1 MSGDS
6 TPRSSRPA
14 NPPRRHG
21 WVWVVVLMALVA
33 GGSAATWMAVGASEE
48 EIETGPTAT
57 VTRGEMVVKLVESG
71 EIEAAK
77 RKIIRNDLPWTAIIT
92 RIVEDG
98 SIVEANQVIIEFDC
112 KELIDAL
119 KQQEIKVS
127 SARNEYTRASK
138 NLELKREEMDNKV
151 RKARDGLIDANDA
164 LNRYVES
171 DYAIQLQDLETEI
184 DQSNRN
190 LAVARDQLELKLKV
204 NKDPELKGLYSE
216 KVMEAARFDVEK
228 YEAAVEKAKAKL
240 AMFKKFDHPKE
251 LRKLETA
258 LRDAK
263 LSLKR
268 AQLEARNEIA
278 KAEADL
284 QAKKIQK
291 DSQEQE
297 MEELEEHR
305 DENLLRRADDRGLVI
320 YDTARRR
327 WQDSIEVA
335 VDEKINRRQ
344 QLLIVPDMTSLQV
357 KTKVLE
363 AVSRQVIPGQKAYI
377 RLDAFPDQVWEGKV
391 KKIAPQAS
399 AQHWF
404 DPTVKVHNVIVEFD
418 EYPKDIKPKMTG
430 KVEIIV
436 SELPDALQV
445 PVAAV
450 FSEQRKTYVWRLN
463 GDGKPHR
470 VEIRV
475 GRSNET
481 QVEILS
487 GLSEGD
493 KVLLVPEDGVEPD
506 TGDTGDANTPTM
518 PGGGRP
524 A

>member
-6 TPRSSRPA
+6 TPRSSRSA
-14 NPPRRHG
+14 RGRRHG
-21 WVWVVVLMALVA
+21 WVWVVVLVALVA
-33 GGSAATWMAVGASEE
+33 GGSAATYLVVGASEE

-57 VTRGEMVVKLVESG
+57 VTRGEMVVKLVETG
-71 EIEAAK
+71 EIEAEN
-77 RKIIRNDLPWTAIIT
+77 RKIIRNELPWTAIIT

-112 KELIDAL
+112 KELDDAL

-151 RKARDGLIDANDA
+151 RKARDGVVDANDA
-164 LNRYVES
+164 LQRYVES

-184 DQSNRN
+184 DQAKRN
-190 LAVARDQLELKLKV
+190 LAVARDQLELKIKV

-216 KVMEAARFDVEK
+216 KVMEAARFDVGK
-228 YEAAVEKAKAKL
+228 YEAAVDKAKAKL

-258 LRDAK
+258 LRDGK

-268 AQLEARNEIA
+268 AQLEARNEVA

-284 QAKKIQK
+284 QAKEIQK
-291 DSQEQE
+291 KMQEQE
-297 MEELEEHR
+297 LEELEEHR
-305 DENLLRRADDRGLVI
+305 DENLLRQADDRGLVI
-320 YDTARRR
+320 YDTARRH
-327 WQDSIEVA
+327 WQSPIQVA
-335 VDEKINRRQ
+335 VGEKIDRRQ

-363 AVSRQVIPGQKAYI
+363 AVSRQVTPGLRAYI
-377 RLDAFPDQVWEGKV
+377 RLDAFPDRVWKGQVR
-391 KKIAPQAS
+391 KIAPQAS

-404 DPTVKVHNVIVEFD
+404 DPTVKVHDVVVEFD
-418 EYPKDIKPKMTG
+418 EYPVDIKPKMTG

-436 SELPDALQV
+436 AKLPDALQV
-445 PVAAV
+445 PMAAV
-450 FSEQRKTYVWRLN
+450 FSEQRRTYVWRL
-463 GDGKPHR
+463 GEDGQPRR
-470 VEIRV
+470 VEVKV

-481 QVEILS
+481 KVEILS

-493 KVLLVPEDGVEPD
+493 EVLLVPEDGVEPD
-506 TGDTGDANTPTM
+506 AGDANAPPSM
-518 PGGGRP
+518 PGGGMP